1 MRPRV
6 SDRTYERE
14 LRLASLFRTEL
25 RRFLRRTKAVTAE
38 AGLTPER
45 YDLLLAIRALG
56 GDGTEVRLTDL
67 CDALQLRQTAVSE
80 LVKRADEA
88 GLLEKRPAAGDGRA
102 VSLHLTADG
111 EGRLR
116 RAFEAL
122 RADRQTLR
130 TGFAEVEARFA
141 ESTPERRRP

>member
-1 MRPRV
+1 MPPRV

-14 LRLASLFRTEL
+14 LRLAALFRTEL

-45 YDLLLAIRALG
+45 YDLLLTIRALG
-56 GDGTEVRLTDL
+56 GEGAEVRLTDL
-67 CDALQLRQTAVSE
+67 CETLQLRQTAVSE

-88 GLLEKRPAAGDGRA
+88 GLLEKRPAAADGRA
-102 VSLHLTADG
+102 VSLRLTAVG
-111 EGRLR
+111 EERLR
-116 RAFEAL
+116 QAFEAL
-122 RADRQTLR
+122 RADRATLR
-130 TGFAEVEARFA
+130 AGFAEVEARFA